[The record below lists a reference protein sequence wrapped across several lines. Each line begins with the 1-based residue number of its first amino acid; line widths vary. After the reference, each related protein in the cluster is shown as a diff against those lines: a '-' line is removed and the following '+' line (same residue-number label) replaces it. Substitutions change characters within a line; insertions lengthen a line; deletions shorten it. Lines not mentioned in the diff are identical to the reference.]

1 MLLPAPSRPPVRLS
15 FGWTHAAKC
24 HWSVGRKPCKAQELG
39 MSRNFFTRR
48 CPAKGPAE
56 K

>member
-1 MLLPAPSRPPVRLS
+1 MLLPAPSCPPVRLS
-15 FGWTHAAKC
+15 FGWTHR
-24 HWSVGRKPCKAQELG
+24 SVGRNPCEPQELG
-39 MSRNFFTRR
+39 MSRIFFTRR